1 MYYIGIDG
9 GGTKTAFG
17 LFQEDGTC
25 IKEVQLSSCH
35 ILQVEKARAIEVLT
49 QGVQELK
56 QALDPQAQ
64 VKICVGLAGYG
75 YNQAMRQQIEEICA
89 NSFPND
95 PYVIHNDGEIA
106 LAGALDGADG
116 ILVIAGT
123 GSLAIARKHGEM
135 LRCGGWG
142 ATMGDEGSAYWIAQK
157 MLQEYSKQWD
167 GRSEKT
173 QLCDRLKAI
182 CECAHPYDMI
192 PYVNQ
197 RLQGKRDLIAQL
209 AMQLLPLAQAND
221 PAALRIYEE
230 CAQELAEMILALA
243 KQFEAPVLVSTAGG
257 VWQAGAFL
265 TTPLQARL
273 QGIATLIPP
282 VHPPLYGAFL
292 LAKEA

>member
-25 IKEVQLSSCH
+25 IKEVRLPSCH
-35 ILQVEKARAIEVLT
+35 ILQVEKKRAIALLF

-56 QALDPQAQ
+56 QTLDPQAQ
-64 VKICVGLAGYG
+64 VKICAGLAGYG

-89 NSFPND
+89 KSFPDD

-123 GSLAIARKHGEM
+123 GSLAIARKKGEL

-142 ATMGDEGSAYWIAQK
+142 ASMGDEGSAYWIAQK

-167 GRSEKT
+167 GRREKT
-173 QLCDRLKAI
+173 QLCEALKAL
-182 CECAHPYDMI
+182 CGCAHPYDMI
-192 PYVNQ
+192 PYINQ
-197 RLQGKRDLIAQL
+197 KLQGKRELIAQL
-209 AMQLLPLAQAND
+209 AAQLLPLAQAND

-243 KQFEAPVLVSTAGG
+243 QHFDEPVLVSTTGG
-257 VWQAGAFL
+257 VWQAGSYL

-273 QGIATLIPP
+273 LHVATLIPP
-282 VHPPLYGAFL
+282 LHTPLYGAFL